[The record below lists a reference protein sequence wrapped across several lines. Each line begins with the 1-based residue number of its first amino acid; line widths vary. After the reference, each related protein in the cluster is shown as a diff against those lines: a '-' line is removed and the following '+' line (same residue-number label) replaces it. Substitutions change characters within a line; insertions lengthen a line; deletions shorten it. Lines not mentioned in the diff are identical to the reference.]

1 MLVLSK
7 NNLQKLF
14 TSYVIILPIL
24 NIYCSH
30 YINALRIGEIV
41 GVFMAILLLAST
53 KSKFVLSN
61 IEYWIAIAY
70 IFFQSIVLTGFI
82 PTYTISDTF
91 VRLGRVLFYTYF
103 ALRLA
108 PSFFNWEFGVNLYI
122 KLSVLCSLVLI
133 TQFVIFQV
141 SFNFVP
147 FVLPGMNLSTNFSNS
162 EEYYHSLIQ
171 GLDLYG
177 KGFRCSGF
185 FLEPA
190 HFCEFIIFSL
200 VFLLIEKN
208 YSKINLFYLGI
219 IVISIIICG
228 SAIGLFCLAII
239 FISTRFY
246 RLTAYKFLFSL
257 PILFLAVIV
266 AYRLNLFEK
275 AFYRVSTISS
285 TIEATTGNLRLLRG
299 YVIYNELPLFYKIF
313 GMGFGNYENFIEYY
327 NIQTMYDSF
336 LPRSNE
342 FMNGISVILTSGG
355 LIGLSVCFAFFMK
368 LYFRLDY
375 ERKIIFYVFMLIFF
389 SSNIFYK
396 ETYMLGVIFLICT
409 NKFSTNILAHQC
421 TVLKKY

>member
-1 MLVLSK
+1 MLVLHK
-7 NNLQKLF
+7 NNLQKIF

-41 GVFMAILLLAST
+41 GVFMAILLLAAT

-133 TQFVIFQV
+133 TQFVVLQV
-141 SFNFVP
+141 SFKFVP

-171 GLDLYG
+171 GINWYG
-177 KGFRCSGF
+177 KGLRCSGF

-190 HFCEFIIFSL
+190 HFCEFVIFSL
-200 VFLLIEKN
+200 VFLLSAKK
-208 YSKINLFYLGI
+208 SKTNLFCIGI
-219 IVISIIICG
+219 IGFSILISG
-228 SAIGLFCLAII
+228 SAIGFFSFAFIYITSIFHRVTAKKILFSFLILILAIS
-239 FISTRFY
+239 ISY
-246 RLTAYKFLFSL
+246 Y
-257 PILFLAVIV
+257 
-266 AYRLNLFEK
+266 LNLFDK
-275 AFYRVSTISS
+275 AFYRLSTVSS
-285 TIEATTGNLRLLRG
+285 TVEATTGNLRLLRG
-299 YVIYNELPLFYKIF
+299 YVIYNEMPLFYKIF
-313 GMGFGNYENFIEYY
+313 GMGFGNYENFVEYY
-327 NIQTMYDSF
+327 NIQTMFDTF

-355 LIGLSVCFAFFMK
+355 IIGISIYLAFFIK
-368 LYFRLDY
+368 IYFRLDY
-375 ERKIIFYVFMLIFF
+375 VRKIIFFVFVLILF

-396 ETYMLGVIFLICT
+396 ETYMLGLVFMICRNT
-409 NKFSTNILAHQC
+409 LSSNKLANVCTALNKF
-421 TVLKKY
+421 